1 VKRGRQEENSSSW
14 CLTMGKMNLQFC
26 FRKRKYNKEKHV
38 TTMNTHH
45 HLKLQSLWEKMLTYK
60 RHEDKWLRKEEKSDW
75 EKKKKHMTLYPIFV
89 AIPQQSMMLE
99 SLKSK
104 PPFLS
109 ECLYPSSF
117 CQFIFFEPLL
127 AVASFYESVQAIRPA
142 TTTRPRGD
150 KHSPEDK

>member
-1 VKRGRQEENSSSW
+1 
-14 CLTMGKMNLQFC
+14 
-26 FRKRKYNKEKHV
+26 
-38 TTMNTHH
+38 
-45 HLKLQSLWEKMLTYK
+45 
-60 RHEDKWLRKEEKSDW
+60 
-75 EKKKKHMTLYPIFV
+75 MTLYPIFV
-89 AIPQQSMMLE
+89 TIPQQSMMLE

-150 KHSPEDK
+150 KHSTEDKQAHHTSSMLEGLHNKLGPGMLSWKPVIGGKRSCLLGSKFCYSFCYCFLALQDWQRNQNNSLAFMCLYIYK